1 MATEAARL
9 ECKGIHRK
17 EEGKRK
23 QKEKNTLQERRRKT
37 FLTLTGLLVEGVERT
52 LRRTN

>member
-17 EEGKRK
+17 ERENRKRK
-23 QKEKNTLQERRRKT
+23 KHSYRKEEEKHT
-37 FLTLTGLLVEGVERT
+37 
-52 LRRTN
+52 